1 MSIDPEMAEVVRREV
16 GEALDDL
23 LALTDRFSEGAVTSE
38 QLVREAFRIFHNT
51 KGALR
56 LGGFSSPERIAHA
69 VEDHLSD
76 LREQQLAPAAELID
90 VLEQALSACVYAV
103 DAGGDHPELAL
114 TLERLRALAPGKKTA
129 PVRKGVRGSRTSTK
143 DAGTQDE
150 ASKGPAST
158 ATARDAIRIDGVRL
172 DRLMNLGSE
181 YLAQH
186 SRLRRQRDDLRAYSD
201 RVTSLLRRDPEL
213 REQLGDFATDFESFV
228 RNEERELRR
237 TTQLTADFDRAMREV
252 RMQPVSGV
260 VPQLRRIVTEASREL
275 EKKAH
280 LSVDFGEVELDREVL
295 DALREPLMHLLRNA
309 VDHGLEGAEER
320 TKNGKPERGEVRVSA
335 RVSGANVEISVS
347 DDGRGVNIEKLRKKA
362 REKGIFGD
370 VETLSDVQLID
381 ALLFAPGFSTA
392 AQVTNLS
399 GRGVGLDVVRSRVN
413 QLGGQVLVDRNE
425 GAGVTFTVSVPASV
439 VSLRGLSVAAE
450 GATFVLPSSHVIRT
464 LRVRT
469 EDVGSAEG
477 VTTIRTAQG
486 EPLRLRW
493 LSSEM
498 GLRRSDD
505 PAILQVVVVAEG
517 SHELGLV
524 VDEVQGD
531 TTYVIK
537 RFPWNVEKAQGVIGA
552 THQGNATLALVIDM
566 THLFRGQS
574 GRIEEH
580 RVKVAQRRVKRRILV
595 ADDSLTSRTLERN
608 ILTGAGYEVRVVED
622 GQQALDVLETEDFDL
637 LVSDVQMPN
646 MDGLEL
652 TRRVRVHVR
661 ASRLPI
667 ILVTSLDRPE
677 DVQAG
682 SEAGADEY
690 IVKGQFDQDTL
701 LRAVSRLL

>member
-1 MSIDPEMAEVVRREV
+1 MSIDPEMTEVVRREV

-23 LALTDRFSEGAVTSE
+23 LALTDRFSQGAVTSE
-38 QLVREAFRIFHNT
+38 QLIREAFRIFHNT

-56 LGGFSSPERIAHA
+56 LGGFPAPERIAHA
-69 VEDHLSD
+69 AEDHLAE
-76 LREQQLAPAAELID
+76 LREHKQAPVPELID

-103 DAGGDHPELAL
+103 DAEGDHPELEL
-114 TLERLRALAPGKKTA
+114 TLERLKALSVRNAAVPVSK
-129 PVRKGVRGSRTSTK
+129 VRKAVIRDTP
-143 DAGTQDE
+143 TQQE
-150 ASKGPAST
+150 PASGPDSSLNT
-158 ATARDAIRIDGVRL
+158 REAIRIDAARL
-172 DRLMNLGSE
+172 DQLMNLGSE

-186 SRLRRQRDDLRAYSD
+186 ARLRRQRDELRAYSD
-201 RVTSLLRRDPEL
+201 RVSGLLRREPQL
-213 REQLGDFATDFESFV
+213 RDQLGSFALDFESFV
-228 RNEERELRR
+228 RTEEREHRR

-252 RMQPVSGV
+252 RMQPASGV
-260 VPQLRRIVTEASREL
+260 VPQLRRIVTEASRDL
-275 EKKAH
+275 GKKAH
-280 LSVDFGEVELDREVL
+280 LEVDFGEVELDREVL

-309 VDHGLEGAEER
+309 VDHGLEEPEER
-320 TKNGKPERGEVRVSA
+320 SKNGKSERGEVRVSA
-335 RVSGANVEISVS
+335 RVAGANVEISVS
-347 DDGRGVNIEKLRKKA
+347 DDGRGVNLSEVRRKA
-362 REKGIFGD
+362 HEKGTFGD
-370 VETLSDVQLID
+370 IDALSEAQLID
-381 ALLFAPGFSTA
+381 AVLFAPGFSTA

-399 GRGVGLDVVRSRVN
+399 GRGVGLDVVRSRVT

-425 GAGVTFTVSVPASV
+425 HAGMTFTLSVPASV
-439 VSLRGLSVAAE
+439 VSLRGLSVTAE
-450 GATFVLPSSHVIRT
+450 GAAFVLPSSHVVRT
-464 LRVRT
+464 LRVRAH
-469 EDVGSAEG
+469 EVGSAEG

-498 GLRRSDD
+498 GMRRSDD
-505 PAILQVVVVAEG
+505 PAVLQVVIVSEG
-517 SHELGLV
+517 SHQLGLV

-537 RFPWNVEKAQGVIGA
+537 RFPWNVERAQGVIGA
-552 THQGNATLALVIDM
+552 THQGNATLALVLDM
-566 THLFRGQS
+566 THLFRSQS
-574 GRIEEH
+574 GRTEEH
-580 RVKVAQRRVKRRILV
+580 RVKVAQRRVKRKILV

-622 GQQALDVLETEDFDL
+622 GQQALDVLESEDFDL

-646 MDGLEL
+646 IDGLEL
-652 TRRVRVHVR
+652 TRRVRGHVR

-682 SEAGADEY
+682 GEAGADEY